1 MQVSHKVM
9 VQFDEASLVSWAGLV
24 PALELARRAG
34 LHDLLTDRVS
44 VPGPAGANTSVKV
57 TSLVAAMLVG
67 ADCIQDTDVLRH
79 GGMGRV
85 FTAGRAATTL
95 GTHLRAYR
103 FGHVRQVDAVAARFL
118 TGLAGRVPGLVAG
131 GGQRC
136 FVDIDDT
143 MRETHGYSKQGVA
156 YGYSKVKGL
165 NAQLAVISGGG
176 SAPVIAGVRLRRG
189 NIASAHGAARLVG
202 DALAVARRAGVCG
215 RVTVRADS
223 AYYGYALVA
232 AASKGGALFSVTA
245 RMDPKIARAIATID
259 EDSWVGIQYPQA
271 IFDDEQQRWISDAQV
286 AEVLYTA
293 FTSRRKA
300 EHVTARLIVRRV
312 KRLNPKHVPAGQGE
326 LFPTWRHHMVFT
338 NSQQSMLDAEAE
350 HRDHAIVEQVIADLK
365 DGPLAHLPSGVFT
378 ANAAWTV
385 IATMAFNLT
394 RAVGVLASTRH
405 ARSRGATIRRQLIN
419 LPARIAR
426 SARRIRLHLPEHWP
440 WQEPFTQLFTATCGP
455 PAAAVN

>member
-1 MQVSHKVM
+1 MQVSHKVT
-9 VQFDEASLVSWAGLV
+9 VHFDEANLVSSAGLV

-44 VPGPAGANTSVKV
+44 VPGPAGANAAVKV
-57 TSLVAAMLVG
+57 TSLVAAMLTG
-67 ADCIQDTDVLRH
+67 ADCIQDSDVLRH

-103 FGHVRQVDAVAARFL
+103 FGHVRQLDAVAGRFL

-131 GGQRC
+131 DGQRC

-143 MRETHGYSKQGVA
+143 MRETHGYAKQGVA

-165 NAQLAVISGGG
+165 NAQLAVLSGGG
-176 SAPVIAGVRLRRG
+176 AAPVIAGVRLRRG

-202 DALAVARRAGVCG
+202 DALAAARRAGVSG

-232 AASKGGALFSVTA
+232 AAGKGGALFSVTA
-245 RMDPKIARAIATID
+245 RMDPKIAAAIAAID
-259 EDSWVGIQYPQA
+259 EDSWVGIKYPQA
-271 IFDDEQQRWISDAQV
+271 IFDEEQQRWISDAQV
-286 AEVLYTA
+286 AEVPYTA
-293 FTSRRKA
+293 FTSRRQA

-312 KRLNPKHVPAGQGE
+312 KRLNPSHVPAGQGE
-326 LFPTWRHHMVFT
+326 LFPAWRHHVVFT

-385 IATMAFNLT
+385 IATMAFNLI

-405 ARSRGATIRRQLIN
+405 GVSRGATIRRQLIN

-426 SARRIRLHLPEHWP
+426 SARRIRLHLPQHWP
-440 WQEPFTQLFTATCGP
+440 
-455 PAAAVN
+455 